1 MSLGG
6 ILDQNCRFKKDRRL
20 LNARQFK
27 NVFDHVNCKQ
37 SGKYFTFLS
46 TSSQQAQHRLGLG
59 IAKKHI
65 PLSVNRNKIKRAIRE
80 SFRQQLNQDAVNTEI
95 TSFDVIVLAKS
106 SVAQLDN
113 AQLNEELKKQWL
125 RLIAKRQ
132 KI

>member
-1 MSLGG
+1 MV
-6 ILDQNCRFKKDRRL
+6 DTTRPKCRFQKDQRL
-20 LNARQFK
+20 LNAHQFK
-27 NVFDHVNCKQ
+27 NVFDNVNCKQ

-46 TSSQQAQHRLGLG
+46 TSSQQAKHRLGLI

-65 PLSVNRNKIKRAIRE
+65 SLAVNRNKIKRAIRE
-80 SFRQQLNQDAVNTEI
+80 SFRQQLNYEIVNTQI

-113 AQLNEELKKQWL
+113 AQLNEELRKQWL

-132 KI
+132 QL

>member
-1 MSLGG
+1 MVNT
-6 ILDQNCRFKKDRRL
+6 IDQNCRFQKDQRL
-20 LNARQFK
+20 LNAQQFK
-27 NVFDHVNCKQ
+27 NVFDNVNCKQ

-46 TSSQQAQHRLGLG
+46 TSNQQAKHRLGLI

-65 PLSVNRNKIKRAIRE
+65 PLAVNRNKIKRAIRE
-80 SFRQQLNQDAVNTEI
+80 SFRQKLNGEIVNTQM

-113 AQLNEELKKQWL
+113 AQLNEELRKQWL

-132 KI
+132 QL

>member
-1 MSLGG
+1 MVNT
-6 ILDQNCRFKKDRRL
+6 IDQSCRFQKDQRL
-20 LNARQFK
+20 LNAQQFK
-27 NVFDHVNCKQ
+27 NVFDNVNCKQ

-46 TSSQQAQHRLGLG
+46 TSNQQAKHRLGLI

-65 PLSVNRNKIKRAIRE
+65 PLAVNRNKIKRAIRE
-80 SFRQQLNQDAVNTEI
+80 SFRQKLNGEIVNTQM

-113 AQLNEELKKQWL
+113 AQLNEELRKQWL

-132 KI
+132 QL

>member
-1 MSLGG
+1 MVNT
-6 ILDQNCRFKKDRRL
+6 IDPNCHFQKDQRL
-20 LNARQFK
+20 LNAHQYK
-27 NVFDHVNCKQ
+27 NVFDNVDCKQ

-46 TSSQQAQHRLGLG
+46 TSSQQAKHRLGLI

-65 PLSVNRNKIKRAIRE
+65 PLAVNRNKIKRAIRE
-80 SFRQQLNQDAVNTEI
+80 SFRQKLNHEIVNTQM

-113 AQLNEELKKQWL
+113 AQLNEELRKQWL

-132 KI
+132 QL

>member
-1 MSLGG
+1 MVNT
-6 ILDQNCRFKKDRRL
+6 IDQSYRFQKDQRL
-20 LNARQFK
+20 LNAQQFK
-27 NVFDHVNCKQ
+27 NVFDNVNCKQ

-46 TSSQQAQHRLGLG
+46 TSNQQAKHRLGLI

-65 PLSVNRNKIKRAIRE
+65 PLAVNRNKIKRAIRE
-80 SFRQQLNQDAVNTEI
+80 SFRQKLNGEIVNTQM

-113 AQLNEELKKQWL
+113 AQLNEELRKQWL

-132 KI
+132 QL

>member
-1 MSLGG
+1 MVNT
-6 ILDQNCRFKKDRRL
+6 IDQSCRFTKDQRL
-20 LNARQFK
+20 LNAQQFK
-27 NVFDHVNCKQ
+27 NVFDNVNCKQ

-46 TSSQQAQHRLGLG
+46 TSNQQAKHRLGLI

-65 PLSVNRNKIKRAIRE
+65 PLAVNRNKIKRAIRE
-80 SFRQQLNQDAVNTEI
+80 SFRQKLNGEIVNTQM

-113 AQLNEELKKQWL
+113 AQLNEELIKQWL

-132 KI
+132 QL

>member
-1 MSLGG
+1 MVN
-6 ILDQNCRFKKDRRL
+6 ILNTDCRFQKDRRL

-46 TSSQQAQHRLGLG
+46 TSSQQAKHRLGLI

-65 PLSVNRNKIKRAIRE
+65 PLSVNRNKIRRVIRE
-80 SFRQQLNQDAVNTEI
+80 SFRQQLNQDLVNSKM

-106 SVAQLDN
+106 SARQLDN
-113 AQLNEELKKQWL
+113 AQLNEELTKQWL

>member
-1 MSLGG
+1 MVNT
-6 ILDQNCRFKKDRRL
+6 IDQSCRFPKDQRL
-20 LNARQFK
+20 LNAQQFK
-27 NVFDHVNCKQ
+27 NVFDNVNCKQ

-46 TSSQQAQHRLGLG
+46 TSNQQAKHRLGLI

-65 PLSVNRNKIKRAIRE
+65 PLAVNRNKIKRAIRE
-80 SFRQQLNQDAVNTEI
+80 SFRQKLNGEIVNTQM

-113 AQLNEELKKQWL
+113 AQLNEELRKQWL

-132 KI
+132 QL

>member
-1 MSLGG
+1 MNTLN
-6 ILDQNCRFKKDRRL
+6 LDSRFQKDQRL
-20 LNARQFK
+20 LNARQFQ
-27 NVFDHVNCKQ
+27 NVFDHVDCKQ

-46 TSSQQAQHRLGLG
+46 ASSQQAKQRLGLV

-80 SFRQQLNQDAVNTEI
+80 VFRQPLDQKPATTEI

-106 SVAQLDN
+106 SANHLDA
-113 AQLNEELKKQWL
+113 AQLNKELKKQWL

-132 KI
+132 QL